1 MGKKIVIFSIFFIL
15 IFFASYSFAGFNCIT
30 HERGVKIVWF
40 GEQGYVEITKIR
52 SLTPDFKVLVYAEN
66 ESKVLFSGLPF
77 ANQKIQ
83 IPKGIKEVGL
93 KISSGQGEVCYSR
106 GN

>member
-1 MGKKIVIFSIFFIL
+1 MKKKIFALSIVFAL
-15 IFFASYSFAGFNCIT
+15 IFFVSPLFAGFNCIT

-40 GEQGYVEITKIR
+40 GEKGYVEFTKIR
-52 SLTPDFKVLVYAEN
+52 NLTSDFNVLVYAEN
-66 ESKVLFSGLPF
+66 ESRVLFSGLPV